1 MESRYSRQTV
11 LQEIGEEG
19 QVKLSKARVL
29 LVGVGGLGSASSVY
43 LAGAG
48 IGVIGLVDF
57 DRVSVSNLQRQ
68 VLYMEKE
75 VGLPKTECA
84 ARRLKEINSEIETVV
99 YDTRLT
105 KENAEKIICNYDI
118 VVDGCDNMTTRFM
131 IHEVCLKHG
140 IPYVFGAISEFGG
153 QVAVLCTKG
162 GKNMMDLYETLPAS
176 DKNEN
181 NGVVGTVPGIVGA
194 VQANQAIQIIC
205 GFGEPLVDKLWV
217 ADFLSMNSF
226 IVSI

>member
-131 IHEVCLKHG
+131 INEVCLKHG

>member
-1 MESRYSRQTV
+1 M
-11 LQEIGEEG
+11 QEIGKEG

-48 IGVIGLVDF
+48 VGVIGLVDF

-68 VLYMEKE
+68 VLYTEKE
-75 VGLPKTECA
+75 VGISKVECA

-99 YDTRLT
+99 YDTWLT
-105 KENAEKIICNYDI
+105 KENAEEIICKYDI
-118 VVDGCDNMTTRFM
+118 VVDGCDNLTTRF
-131 IHEVCLKHG
+131 IINEVCSKHG

-153 QVAVLCTKG
+153 QVSVLCTKG
-162 GKNMMDLYETLPAS
+162 GKNILDLYETLPAS

-194 VQANQAIQIIC
+194 VQANQTIQIIC